1 VELSVTESLGDDGRH
16 LLRLAGA
23 VDLTSRDLVL
33 QAAEEALAA
42 PAVTGLVL
50 DLSEVNF
57 FDSSAIGAVVQIA
70 GNASD
75 AGRSFALRDPSDR
88 VVRVLTIAGLM
99 DAWPVENTDS

>member
-23 VDLTSRDLVL
+23 VDLTSRDLLL
-33 QAAEEALAA
+33 QAADDAFAA
-42 PAVTGLVL
+42 PGVAGLVL
-50 DLSEVNF
+50 DMSEVSF

-75 AGRSFALRDPSDR
+75 AGLSFALRDPSDR

-99 DAWPVENTDS
+99 DAWPVETAGE